1 LKIWVDADACPGE
14 IKEIIIRASVR
25 LNIPTIFVANKP
37 IKFPPYP
44 NLSSMLVTKGFD
56 VADQKIVE
64 MSNAGDL
71 CISADIPLASDLVKK
86 GVTVID
92 PRGEVMNESSIGQR
106 LSMRNFMDSLRGA
119 GMVTG
124 GPRSMDN
131 RSKQSFASS
140 FDKELNR
147 LWRAAGG
154 DQTKGE
160 QK

>member
-1 LKIWVDADACPGE
+1 
-14 IKEIIIRASVR
+14 
-25 LNIPTIFVANKP
+25 
-37 IKFPPYP
+37 
-44 NLSSMLVTKGFD
+44 MLVTKGFD